1 MGRSIG
7 TREAVT
13 GVVTMSDVA
22 RLAEVSKMTVSN
34 VVNNRPGVSEPV
46 RRRVLEAIQQSGYRL
61 NVNARTLKAG
71 RTGVIGLAVPGID
84 QAYYG
89 MLASHVIEAA
99 KARGFHVAIEQTG
112 AAAEGEA
119 AAIAQSHKLQ
129 LDGLILSAVALDPRE
144 QSQSWGDFPIV
155 MLGERDF
162 GASID
167 HVGMANE
174 AGTRVATE
182 HLIERGCT
190 RIASVTGWTL
200 EGVHV
205 VSRRHRGYV
214 EALEAAGIKAD
225 PALVSLLGMSRETGR
240 KAVHD
245 LHEAGVEFDG
255 VVAVTDT
262 VAMGVLRGLSD
273 LGLHCPEDVRLIGFD
288 DIPEAAYLT
297 PSLSS
302 VAPDH
307 RWMAEKAVELIA
319 ARLED
324 PARAPEEHTAPFA
337 VVERESTR

>member
-1 MGRSIG
+1 M
-7 TREAVT
+7 
-13 GVVTMSDVA
+13 VTMSDVA
-22 RLAEVSKMTVSN
+22 RLAGVSKMTVSN
-34 VVNNRPGVSEPV
+34 VVNNRPGVSDPV

-71 RTGVIGLAVPGID
+71 RTGVIGLAVPGVD
-84 QAYYG
+84 QPYYG
-89 MLASHVIEAA
+89 MLGSLLIEVA

-129 LDGLILSAVALDPRE
+129 LDGLILSAVVLDPRD
-144 QSQSWGDFPIV
+144 QGQSWGDFPIV

-174 AGTRVATE
+174 AGAKAATE
-182 HLIERGCT
+182 HLIARGCR
-190 RIASVTGWTL
+190 RIANITGSSL

-214 EALEAAGIKAD
+214 EGLGAAGLAVD
-225 PALVSLLGMSRETGR
+225 PALVSLSGMGMESGR
-240 KAVHD
+240 QAVYD
-245 LHEAGVEFDG
+245 LDRAGVEFDG
-255 VVAVTDT
+255 VIAITDT
-262 VAMGVLRGLSD
+262 VAIGVIRGLTD
-273 LGLHCPEDVRLIGFD
+273 LGLRVPEDVRVVGFD
-288 DIPEAAYLT
+288 DIREASYLT

-307 RWMAEKAVELIA
+307 RWMAEKAVDLIA

-324 PARAPEEHTAPFA
+324 PARPPEEHTAPFELM
-337 VVERESTR
+337 VRESSS